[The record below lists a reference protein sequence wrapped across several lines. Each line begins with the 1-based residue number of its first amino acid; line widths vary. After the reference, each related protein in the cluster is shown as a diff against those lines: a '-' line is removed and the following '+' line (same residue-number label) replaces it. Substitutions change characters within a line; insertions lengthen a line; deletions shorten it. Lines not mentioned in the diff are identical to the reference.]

1 MQKKKRIQFHRVSTK
16 LVVLYSCIVFFIFS
30 MMCMISVNFW
40 KHQYKKDLIRTDKE
54 ALHQVSN
61 SIILMTDVIV
71 EKMIQVYSNSSIQ
84 VFFSEFSELTKEKF
98 EQRKAQD
105 YEMVK
110 KLKDVRQVLRKNAML
125 YTQMNGAVTLIT
137 EKGSI
142 ITSWPQNSSLDY
154 SSSIAT
160 EKEMWDLF
168 FENNI
173 TNYKWEIVNGRDAM
187 SFEKNM
193 DKNMLMCIY
202 NYRVSQGRERKG
214 YISISIDAKE
224 LEKCY
229 DSWMDENM
237 CNETVLLDEKQ
248 GSFVGL
254 NFNEKTSI
262 SEETF
267 AHICELVKKE
277 CKTGTYEDK
286 DFIYDYWSISQRNWI
301 IVNKIPKKYISEK
314 VMESI
319 QMFLVILVV
328 GGICACVLVIGFTFH
343 FSKRIQYLKLLMK
356 RAASEEYNIRYQSL
370 YGDELDEIGEC
381 FNLMEDEIKT
391 YTLKLVEEEK
401 KKKLS
406 EINYL
411 HAQIN
416 THFLYNIFN
425 SIKILS
431 VLKRNEDINKVIT
444 ALVRLLR
451 GTLDVSDEMITIEEE
466 LKNVEH
472 YFTIEN
478 IVHLQELELHVDC
491 EEHLKNKL
499 IPKLLIQPIVENCII
514 HGFGRG
520 RHDSEACIWITM
532 KEEEQSLYIW
542 IRDNGCGISKQQLL
556 SIKNYQHGYSRSI
569 GIRNIEG
576 RIELLFG
583 RMGSMEIESVINKG
597 TTVLLKIPLLDQ
609 ENK

>member
-224 LEKCY
+224 LEKC
-229 DSWMDENM
+229 
-237 CNETVLLDEKQ
+237 
-248 GSFVGL
+248 
-254 NFNEKTSI
+254 
-262 SEETF
+262 
-267 AHICELVKKE
+267 
-277 CKTGTYEDK
+277 
-286 DFIYDYWSISQRNWI
+286 
-301 IVNKIPKKYISEK
+301 
-314 VMESI
+314 
-319 QMFLVILVV
+319 
-328 GGICACVLVIGFTFH
+328 
-343 FSKRIQYLKLLMK
+343 
-356 RAASEEYNIRYQSL
+356 
-370 YGDELDEIGEC
+370 
-381 FNLMEDEIKT
+381 
-391 YTLKLVEEEK
+391 
-401 KKKLS
+401 
-406 EINYL
+406 
-411 HAQIN
+411 
-416 THFLYNIFN
+416 
-425 SIKILS
+425 
-431 VLKRNEDINKVIT
+431 
-444 ALVRLLR
+444 
-451 GTLDVSDEMITIEEE
+451 
-466 LKNVEH
+466 
-472 YFTIEN
+472 
-478 IVHLQELELHVDC
+478 
-491 EEHLKNKL
+491 
-499 IPKLLIQPIVENCII
+499 
-514 HGFGRG
+514 
-520 RHDSEACIWITM
+520 
-532 KEEEQSLYIW
+532 
-542 IRDNGCGISKQQLL
+542 
-556 SIKNYQHGYSRSI
+556 
-569 GIRNIEG
+569 
-576 RIELLFG
+576 
-583 RMGSMEIESVINKG
+583 
-597 TTVLLKIPLLDQ
+597 
-609 ENK
+609 